1 MEKLDRN
8 LLDLKSL
15 MELQIQG
22 MDQFQDTQLA
32 AKAAL
37 ETKSWPALERSLLS
51 LDFQSEGLRCL
62 EERRHEL
69 WTRIQQQVLGREAK
83 FYETL
88 PRLPEPW
95 RDPMAALFR
104 DLKLRSLRLKGLGL
118 GIATYVQTAGALVK
132 AVIHEMNPT
141 LKGRMYSR
149 SGFIRGGEAQPLVLN
164 AHY

>member
-1 MEKLDRN
+1 METLERS
-8 LLDLKSL
+8 LADLKSL

-37 ETKSWPALERSLLS
+37 ETKSWPLLERALQS
-51 LDFQSEGLRCL
+51 LDFQSEGLKCL
-62 EERRHEL
+62 EERRNAL
-69 WTRIQQQVLGREAK
+69 WLRIQLQVLGHEAK

-95 RDPMAALFR
+95 RDPMATLFR

-118 GIATYVQTAGALVK
+118 GIATYVQTASALVK
-132 AVIHEMNPT
+132 AVVHEMNPA
-141 LKGRMYSR
+141 LRDRVYARNGILRGRN
-149 SGFIRGGEAQPLVLN
+149 AHPLVLN
-164 AHY
+164 THS